1 MEIDI
6 LGFGFLVR
14 CKHERGPGRVL
25 SCSWM
30 WAIGAPSQ
38 SSHIHIGTTVELYIN
53 TEGHSAGRITDETDN
68 LVSAFFLIMLRFAR
82 WWVTNHCFIFRWLF
96 IEGMMFIVAIVFW
109 LIFGFL
115 KPHMLMAI
123 FAVRRNH
130 HNWVGCLIVNDGLRN
145 KMGSFTRMGNKL
157 RLDCARRRHRRRHR
171 WSLLRLKCARL
182 SVFLLQKG
190 ESWLTVLPLELTR
203 SPCGWGGQLSNDCC
217 YAKQE
222 TTPALLQWKLGMTP
236 APAFLKG
243 WKVLEHSE
251 IIVHGRFLSMVSAY
265 GALIPPPLSQLHA
278 YAHVLCAS
286 ATLRL

>member
-1 MEIDI
+1 
-6 LGFGFLVR
+6 
-14 CKHERGPGRVL
+14 
-25 SCSWM
+25 
-30 WAIGAPSQ
+30 
-38 SSHIHIGTTVELYIN
+38 
-53 TEGHSAGRITDETDN
+53 
-68 LVSAFFLIMLRFAR
+68 
-82 WWVTNHCFIFRWLF
+82 
-96 IEGMMFIVAIVFW
+96 
-109 LIFGFL
+109 
-115 KPHMLMAI
+115 MAI

-130 HNWVGCLIVNDGLRN
+130 HNWARCLIVNDGLPS
-145 KMGSFTRMGNKL
+145 KTGSFTRMGNQL
-157 RLDCARRRHRRRHR
+157 RLDCARRSRHR

-190 ESWLTVLPLELTR
+190 ENWLTVLPLELTR

-265 GALIPPPLSQLHA
+265 GALIPPLPPGCTRTRTCCVAVLLL
-278 YAHVLCAS
+278 LCAFKLLMRPQWPHMQQGVVKS
-286 ATLRL
+286 VIYQGETFALSECSSVFATSGPCCVWSRALNSVNNVKAHNDISCFTPDVSRKFQRHLHTRTHTEI